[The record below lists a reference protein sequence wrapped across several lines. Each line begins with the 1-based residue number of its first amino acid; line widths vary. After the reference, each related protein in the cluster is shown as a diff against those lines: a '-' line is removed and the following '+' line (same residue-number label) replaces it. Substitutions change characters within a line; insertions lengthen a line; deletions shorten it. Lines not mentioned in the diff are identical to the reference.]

1 MRFFFIVMLWNKLF
15 LTQSNNLN
23 LLKFLNLVNHLG
35 AIKVH
40 FSSWCDDIPSDY
52 MKIQVQKLVQT
63 LQTEFSKLQPG
74 LVP

>member
-52 MKIQVQKLVQT
+52 MKIQV
-63 LQTEFSKLQPG
+63 
-74 LVP
+74 